1 MGAVTTPVRATA
13 SSPRLSTTP
22 RCARARSAFG
32 VPARP
37 TVRTRVRRRAA
48 RPVVSGAASS
58 DGDAP
63 SDEATRDPA
72 PRVVPGTFAAGD
84 TVASAGGTT
93 LVIRRLL
100 GRGSFGTTYE
110 CERPDGDVVAL
121 KVLALRDMRNW
132 KALQLFEREAKILKS
147 LSHPAIPE
155 YVDYFEID
163 TEGDVKFCLVQRIA
177 PGESLQTLVDGGW
190 RPTEDEVISVAEQ
203 LLDVLA
209 YLGSLRPP
217 VAHRDVKPGNILLDR
232 ATGKVS
238 LVDFGATA
246 DAAMTAA
253 AAEGPDGYAPGSTMI
268 GTFGYAAPEQ
278 MMGAV
283 TPVSDLY
290 SAGAT
295 LLFLLSGRAPS
306 TMPSSRLRVDFRG
319 AVTIENPRLEAV
331 IARSLEP
338 YPEDRYEN
346 AREALDALK
355 KSRTGSAGGRMF
367 GRPDKKEADAKE
379 RAAREA
385 RGRAAREER
394 ESWSFVDDDDDDDEG
409 GVIFSQTQWSPQ
421 REYIANPR
429 PNERIREPAGT
440 RVITERE
447 GKTKLLL
454 VIPPAGL
461 SSSGV
466 FTGTFAVVWNAF
478 VATWTVTALASGG
491 ALFALFSVPF
501 WWAGKELV
509 ESARD
514 EIFEASRLEL
524 DAAAGTYS
532 LGITATGF
540 KSEANEGNL
549 ADLRGA
555 KLVVDVVNN
564 GVPNMCLVL
573 EAGATPIK
581 FGRGLQDIELE
592 YVAAEINAFVDE
604 FA

>member
-1 MGAVTTPVRATA
+1 MSAVTTPVRAMA
-13 SSPRLSTTP
+13 SSPKLSTP
-22 RCARARSAFG
+22 PQCARARSTFG

-48 RPVVSGAASS
+48 RPVVSGAASI

-63 SDEATRDPA
+63 SEGATRDTA
-72 PRVVPGTFAAGD
+72 PRVTPGTFAEGD

-93 LVIRRLL
+93 LVVRRLL

-121 KVLALRDMRNW
+121 KVLALRDLRNW

-190 RPTEDEVISVAEQ
+190 RPTEDDVVSVAEQ
-203 LLDVLA
+203 LLEVLA
-209 YLGSLRPP
+209 YLGSLQTPGGAPRRETRQYPP
-217 VAHRDVKPGNILLDR
+217 RSCHRKSESGGLRRHRGRGDDGCGGGGPGRIR
-232 ATGKVS
+232 
-238 LVDFGATA
+238 
-246 DAAMTAA
+246 
-253 AAEGPDGYAPGSTMI
+253 PGSTMI

-338 YPEDRYEN
+338 YPEDRHEN
-346 AREALDALK
+346 AREALDALQK
-355 KSRTGSAGGRMF
+355 TRTGSAGGRMF
-367 GRPDKKEADAKE
+367 GRPDKKE

-385 RGRAAREER
+385 RERAAREEQ
-394 ESWSFVDDDDDDDEG
+394 ESRSFFDDDDDDEEG
-409 GVIFSQTQWSPQ
+409 GVVFSPNQRSPQ
-421 REYIANPR
+421 RDYCSPTRARTSAFASPR
-429 PNERIREPAGT
+429 ARASSPSARGRRVAVGDSPGGSLVLGRLHGDVCRRLERVCGDVDGGGT
-440 RVITERE
+440 RERRGVIRAVQRA
-447 GKTKLLL
+447 LL
-454 VIPPAGL
+454 V
-461 SSSGV
+461 
-466 FTGTFAVVWNAF
+466 
-478 VATWTVTALASGG
+478 GG
-491 ALFALFSVPF
+491 APWSSRRGTKSSRRPV
-501 WWAGKELV
+501 WSWTRRRGRTR
-509 ESARD
+509 SASPPRG
-514 EIFEASRLEL
+514 S
-524 DAAAGTYS
+524 S
-532 LGITATGF
+532 P
-540 KSEANEGNL
+540 EANEGKL

-573 EAGATPIK
+573 EAGATPVK

-592 YVAAEINAFVDE
+592 YVAAEINAFVDA

>member
-1 MGAVTTPVRATA
+1 MR
-13 SSPRLSTTP
+13 
-22 RCARARSAFG
+22 ARAISGSRSTFG

-48 RPVVSGAASS
+48 RPVVSGAASI

-63 SDEATRDPA
+63 SEGATRDTA
-72 PRVVPGTFAAGD
+72 PRVTPGTFAEGD

-93 LVIRRLL
+93 LVVRRLL

-121 KVLALRDMRNW
+121 KVLALRDLRNW

-190 RPTEDEVISVAEQ
+190 RPTEDDVVSVAEQ
-203 LLDVLA
+203 LLEVLA

-246 DAAMTAA
+246 DAAMTSA

-338 YPEDRYEN
+338 YPEDRHEN
-346 AREALDALK
+346 AREALDALQK
-355 KSRTGSAGGRMF
+355 PGPGPREGACSVDRIRRSAPRERRGTRGERGARISVVFRRRRRRRRGGRRRLLPRTS
-367 GRPDKKEADAKE
+367 GHRSAITSPT
-379 RAAREA
+379 RARTSAFASPRARASSPSA
-385 RGRAAREER
+385 RGR
-394 ESWSFVDDDDDDDEG
+394 
-409 GVIFSQTQWSPQ
+409 Q
-421 REYIANPR
+421 
-429 PNERIREPAGT
+429 
-440 RVITERE
+440 
-447 GKTKLLL
+447 LLL

-466 FTGTFAVVWNAF
+466 FTGTFAVAWNAF
-478 VATWTVTALASGG
+478 VATWTVGALASGG

-540 KSEANEGNL
+540 KSEANEGKL

-573 EAGATPIK
+573 EAGATPVK

-592 YVAAEINAFVDE
+592 YVAAEINAFVDA

>member
-1 MGAVTTPVRATA
+1 MSAVTTPVRAMA
-13 SSPRLSTTP
+13 SSPKLSTP
-22 RCARARSAFG
+22 PQCARARSTFG

-48 RPVVSGAASS
+48 RPVVSGAASI

-63 SDEATRDPA
+63 SEGATRDTA
-72 PRVVPGTFAAGD
+72 PRVTPGTFAEGD

-93 LVIRRLL
+93 LVVRRLL

-121 KVLALRDMRNW
+121 KVLALRDLQNW

-147 LSHPAIPE
+147 LSHPAVPE

-190 RPTEDEVISVAEQ
+190 RPTEDDVVSIAEQ
-203 LLDVLA
+203 LLEVLA

-246 DAAMTAA
+246 DAAMTSA

-331 IARSLEP
+331 IARLLEP
-338 YPEDRYEN
+338 YPEDRHKN
-346 AREALDALK
+346 AREALDALQK
-355 KSRTGSAGGRMF
+355 TRTGSAGGRMF
-367 GRPDKKEADAKE
+367 GRPDKKE

-385 RGRAAREER
+385 RERAAREEQ
-394 ESWSFVDDDDDDDEG
+394 ESRSFFDDDDDDEEG
-409 GVIFSQTQWSPQ
+409 GVVFSPNQRSPQ
-421 REYIANPR
+421 RDYIANPR

-466 FTGTFAVVWNAF
+466 FTGTFAVAWNAF
-478 VATWTVTALASGG
+478 VATWTVGALASGG

-540 KSEANEGNL
+540 KSEANEGKL

-573 EAGATPIK
+573 EAGATPVK

-592 YVAAEINAFVDE
+592 YVAAEINAFVDA